1 MGIIIPLILIS
12 ISCVVIWRAGD
23 GFMTASEYIG
33 RNLSEGVRG
42 ASINAIASS
51 MPEVFTSIF
60 FLFVLMDA
68 EGFAGG
74 IGTTAGS
81 AIFNGMV
88 IPAVSVIA
96 VIGIGLAKRIEVSKK
111 VMMRDGIALILTE
124 MIFLILISGDVLNWY
139 HGLILMGVY
148 LVYISYMFL
157 SMNFNKKK
165 EARKAEANGEA
176 PVAVE
181 EENEEDEEDGPRP
194 SMLKSILTFDLE
206 NSFIRKEITGANAW
220 PLLVFSTV
228 SIAAVCYILVIAC
241 EWMGAAEY
249 EVPYLGTYNGLDI
262 PLMFVALILASAASS
277 FPDTII
283 SIKDAQR
290 GQYDDAISNALGSNI
305 FDVCFALG
313 FPLFLFTMLYGP
325 LEMDPV
331 LVDMSSELR
340 FLLLIL
346 TSLAVII
353 FTSTRYIGKT
363 KAFILLGIYI
373 LFVVYII
380 GRSAGNPIA
389 DGLADFLVN
398 TLRTVGIR

>member
-1 MGIIIPLILIS
+1 MGIIIPLILIA

-60 FLFVLMDA
+60 FLFVLMDHR
-68 EGFAGG
+68 GFAGG

-111 VMMRDGIALILTE
+111 VLLRDGIALILTE
-124 MIFLILISGDVLNWY
+124 LIFLVLISGSKLDWY

-148 LVYISYMFL
+148 VIYISYMFL
-157 SMNFNKKK
+157 SMGKNK
-165 EARKAEANGEA
+165 EDTSESSNETT
-176 PVAVE
+176 E
-181 EENEEDEEDGPRP
+181 EKDDEDDEVRP
-194 SMLKSILTFDLE
+194 SLVKSIITFNLE
-206 NSFIRKEITGANAW
+206 NTFIRSKINGANAW
-220 PLLVFSTV
+220 PLLAFSTF
-228 SIAAVCYILVIAC
+228 SIAMVCYLLVIAC
-241 EWMGAAEY
+241 EWMGAAQY
-249 EVPYLGTYNGLDI
+249 EVPYLGTFNGLDI

-325 LEMDPV
+325 IYMPPEMV
-331 LVDMSSELR
+331 NQSSELR
-340 FLLLIL
+340 LLLLIL
-346 TSLAVII
+346 TTVAVII
-353 FTSTRYIGKT
+353 FTSSKYIGKT
-363 KAFILLGIYI
+363 KSFLLLTIYI
-373 LFVVYII
+373 LFIVYIV
-380 GRSAGNPIA
+380 GRSAENPYANAIA
-389 DGLADFLVN
+389 EFLVGIV
-398 TLRTVGIR
+398 RTFSIH

>member
-1 MGIIIPLILIS
+1 MGILIPLILIS

-60 FLFVLMDA
+60 FLFILMDDK
-68 EGFAGG
+68 GFSGG

-81 AIFNGMV
+81 AIFNSMV

-96 VIGIGLAKRIEVSKK
+96 VIGMGLAKRIEVSKK
-111 VMMRDGIALILTE
+111 VILRDGIALIVIEL
-124 MIFLILISGDVLNWY
+124 IFLVLISGSSLDWY
-139 HGLILMGVY
+139 HGLILMMAY
-148 LVYISYMFL
+148 LIYISYMFL

-165 EARKAEANGEA
+165 AAKAAVEAGE
-176 PVAVE
+176 VE
-181 EENEEDEEDGPRP
+181 EEEEEEEEDDEPKP
-194 SMLKSILTFDLE
+194 SMIRSILTFDLE
-206 NSFIRKEITGANAW
+206 NTFIRTKIDGSNAW
-220 PLLVFSTV
+220 PLLVTSTV
-228 SIAAVCYILVIAC
+228 AIAAVCYLLVVAC
-241 EWMGAAEY
+241 EWIGLAEY
-249 EVPYLGTYNGLDI
+249 EVPYLGTFQGLDI

-313 FPLFLFTMLYGP
+313 FPLFLFAVIQGP
-325 LEMDPV
+325 IA
-331 LVDMSSELR
+331 MSPEIVAQSTELR
-340 FLLLIL
+340 FLLLLL
-346 TSLAVII
+346 TISAVII
-353 FTSTRYIGKT
+353 FLSTKYIGKA

-373 LFVVYII
+373 AFIVYIV
-380 GRSAGNPIA
+380 GRSADNA
-389 DGLADFLVN
+389 LAESIKDFL
-398 TLRTVGIR
+398 LGTVSALGIN